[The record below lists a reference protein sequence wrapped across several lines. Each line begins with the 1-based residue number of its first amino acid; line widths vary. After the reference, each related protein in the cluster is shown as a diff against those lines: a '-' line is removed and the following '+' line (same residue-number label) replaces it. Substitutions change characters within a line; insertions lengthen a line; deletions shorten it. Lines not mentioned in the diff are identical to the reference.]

1 MKVKK
6 TGRSGSDREKRT
18 VRRAKAQSSDT
29 PAALPENEEGLQ
41 TFFNAL
47 DDLVFVF
54 EPEGRILFANPAAQ
68 KQLGYTL
75 AELAGM
81 TALDLHPPEQRAE
94 AAKLLAGMIADK
106 IMVCPIPLQA
116 RNGTRILVE
125 TKLMQGQWRGKKA
138 LLGISHDVTKR
149 KQAEEELFNSQ
160 QMLRT
165 VLDNIPQR
173 VFWKDRNSVF
183 LGCNK
188 PLAQDCGYF
197 DPNEI
202 VGKTDYE
209 TASAATAE
217 LYRAD
222 DRRVMETG
230 QPKLNYEEPQIKPDG
245 SQGWLVTNKMP
256 LRDKDGQVI
265 GVLGT
270 YKDITERKQAEAA
283 LRESEEKYKALIE
296 TTGTG
301 YVILDA
307 EGKVLGANQEYVRLA
322 GHNTLTE
329 ITGKSVIEWTAA
341 HDRERNA
348 AEIRKCLQ
356 QGFVRNLEI
365 DYVKQA
371 GQVTPVEINATVVKS
386 GQVVHVLAL
395 CRDITERKLAE
406 GAMQKSE
413 ERFHQLFEDAPIGYH
428 EIDREGRIT
437 KVNRTELERLG
448 YAIEE
453 MLGQPV
459 WKRKYHNK
467 QFWPNWLAPSRR
479 AGVMNALSAGKTRRH
494 SQP

>member
-1 MKVKK
+1 MKSKGH
-6 TGRSGSDREKRT
+6 GRSKSDLEKGT
-18 VRRAKAQSSDT
+18 IRRPAVQSSAT
-29 PAALPENEEGLQ
+29 PAASQEHEESLQ

-68 KQLGYTL
+68 NLLGYTP

-81 TALDLHPPEQRAE
+81 AALDLHPPEQRQE
-94 AAKLLAGMIADK
+94 AAKLLAGVIAGK
-106 IMVCPIPLQA
+106 ITICPIPLQA
-116 RNGTRILVE
+116 RDGTRILVE
-125 TKLMQGQWRGKKA
+125 TKVLHGQWRGKKA
-138 LLGISHDVTKR
+138 LFGISRDIIKR
-149 KQAEEELFNSQ
+149 TQAEEELFNSQ

-173 VFWKDRNSVF
+173 VFWKDRNSVY

-188 PLAQDCGYF
+188 PLAQDCGYA
-197 DPNEI
+197 DPGKI

-209 TASAATAE
+209 TASAATAD

-245 SQGWLVTNKMP
+245 SQGWLVTNKVP
-256 LRDKDGQVI
+256 LRDKDGRVF

-270 YKDITERKQAEAA
+270 YSDITERKLEIM
-283 LRESEEKYKALIE
+283 RESEEKYKALIE

-301 YVILDA
+301 YVIMDS
-307 EGKVLGANQEYVRLA
+307 EGKVLGANQEYVRLT
-322 GHNTLTE
+322 GHGSLAE
-329 ITGKSVIEWTAA
+329 IIGKSVMEWTAA

-371 GQVTPVEINATVVKS
+371 GQVTPVEINATVVK
-386 GQVVHVLAL
+386 
-395 CRDITERKLAE
+395 
-406 GAMQKSE
+406 
-413 ERFHQLFEDAPIGYH
+413 
-428 EIDREGRIT
+428 
-437 KVNRTELERLG
+437 
-448 YAIEE
+448 
-453 MLGQPV
+453 
-459 WKRKYHNK
+459 
-467 QFWPNWLAPSRR
+467 RR
-479 AGVMNALSAGKTRRH
+479 AGCPNPGPLPRHHRTQAGGGGNAGK
-494 SQP
+494 